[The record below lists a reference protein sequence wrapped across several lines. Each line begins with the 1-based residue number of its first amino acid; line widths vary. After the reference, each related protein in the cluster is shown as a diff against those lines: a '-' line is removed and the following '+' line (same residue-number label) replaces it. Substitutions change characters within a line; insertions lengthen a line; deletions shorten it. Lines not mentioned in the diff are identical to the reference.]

1 MWSSRVGWCRQDDYI
16 ILNGVV
22 KVTVSEKAA
31 FTKKKRKKEKKN
43 LRGERGNTVHM
54 EEGEAVHSRKR
65 QQAEKSQCYC
75 G

>member
-31 FTKKKRKKEKKN
+31 FKKKKRKKEK
-43 LRGERGNTVHM
+43 T
-54 EEGEAVHSRKR
+54 
-65 QQAEKSQCYC
+65 
-75 G
+75 